1 MGKKMGSYERQK
13 YNGYVGFQIEQSIK
27 DEIDLLN
34 EKHNVKLHISKIC
47 RDALEK
53 ELRKYQE
60 ILNIRK
66 D

>member
-1 MGKKMGSYERQK
+1 MGTYERKK
-13 YNGYVGFQIEQSIK
+13 YNGYIGFQVEQSLK

-47 RDALEK
+47 REALEK

-60 ILNIRK
+60 VLNK
-66 D
+66 DKN